1 MVPFVQAE
9 LLGNQGELD
18 PSSDLWHLFLALTS
32 TACCPRNQRRLSE
45 MPPNVLKYTE
55 LSNQLLHLLHS

>member
-18 PSSDLWHLFLALTS
+18 PSPGLWHLFLALTYM
-32 TACCPRNQRRLSE
+32 ACYPRNQRRLSE
-45 MPPNVLKYTE
+45 MPPPPKRPKV
-55 LSNQLLHLLHS
+55 HRAR